1 MKTVKNPWLIW
12 CPDLFGLEK
21 SFIYGV
27 SENNSS
33 YLSSYIVNFSLG
45 EPIEVLTVSGDAIR
59 LSEAPRK
66 LKATATTFRHI
77 QNGITPEEAIKLGKS
92 LTPIEARNKLK

>member
-33 YLSSYIVNFSLG
+33 YLSSSIVSFSLG
-45 EPIEVLTVSGDAIR
+45 EPIEVTTMSGDVIT
-59 LSEAPRK
+59 LFEAPRK

-77 QNGITPEEAIKLGKS
+77 QNGIMPEEAIQLGKS
-92 LTPIEARNKLK
+92 STPIEAQNKLK